1 MNALNDPPT
10 PTTRSDYIGPQPP
23 AFSGPHRYM
32 VLAYEQ
38 LVVLDG
44 APVPAYRVR
53 FVLADWFDVLGGDEV
68 VRGPV
73 ASGGFIAE
81 F

>member
-1 MNALNDPPT
+1 
-10 PTTRSDYIGPQPP
+10 
-23 AFSGPHRYM
+23 M

-44 APVPAYRVR
+44 APVPAYRAR

>member
-1 MNALNDPPT
+1 
-10 PTTRSDYIGPQPP
+10 
-23 AFSGPHRYM
+23 M

-38 LVVLDG
+38 LAVLDA
-44 APVPAYRVR
+44 APVPEYRAR
-53 FVLADWFDVLGGDEV
+53 FVLAVWFEALGGDEV

-73 ASGGFIAE
+73 ASGGFVAE